1 MCGDADKVHSL
12 IVSTT
17 HSLQRRPGLSWTCKP
32 NGGNHAE
39 LKRIGRS
46 SGRMVSVANTLPARV
61 LQPGQKSFRRYIA
74 VSLFLHMQRLVTV
87 RRRSI
92 LCPCQCFWCMSVQR
106 CEGRLSARIRRRTTP
121 CCALSPAP
129 LPASSHRPI
138 ANKY

>member
-17 HSLQRRPGLSWTCKP
+17 HSLQRRPVLSWTCKP

-39 LKRIGRS
+39 LNIGRS
-46 SGRMVSVANTLPARV
+46 SGRMVSVANLD
-61 LQPGQKSFRRYIA
+61 KEIYIA

-92 LCPCQCFWCMSVQR
+92 FV
-106 CEGRLSARIRRRTTP
+106 RIPVFLVHVRP
-121 CCALSPAP
+121 AL
-129 LPASSHRPI
+129 
-138 ANKY
+138 